1 MTITDEESY
10 KGVRIMAQKEGIL
23 VGISS
28 GANIYAA
35 LKLCEMYPD
44 KKIVTVAPDGIDKY
58 MSMGIF

>member
-1 MTITDEESY
+1 
-10 KGVRIMAQKEGIL
+10 MAKKEGIL

-35 LKLCEMYPD
+35 LKLSQMYPN

-58 MSMGIF
+58 MSVNIF

>member
-1 MTITDEESY
+1 M
-10 KGVRIMAQKEGIL
+10 KHRNLMV

-28 GANIYAA
+28 GANVYAA